1 MIERIL
7 VAVDDSADSLAAVRT
22 TLALAAPLGAQ
33 VLAVH
38 VLTDHEVDTAL
49 GQVSGPAAPA
59 GRAHSVNRVL
69 SRVSAMGQATEV
81 AVETAVLTGGAGS
94 AILSRAGAWGADLV
108 VIGRS
113 ARLATGEGY
122 VGALTRHVLEFADRP
137 TLVVPA
143 GRVERGDVRRH
154 RDIR

>member
-1 MIERIL
+1 MIDRIL
-7 VAVDDSADSLAAVRT
+7 LAVDDSADSLAAART
-22 TLALAAPLGAQ
+22 TLTLAAGLGAR

-38 VLTDHEVDTAL
+38 VLTDHEVDTAI

-59 GRAHSVNRVL
+59 GRVQAMSSVL
-69 SRVSAMGQATEV
+69 ARVSAMGRAGEV
-81 AVETAVLTGGAGS
+81 AVETALLSGPAGS
-94 AILSRAGAWGADLV
+94 AILDETVRWGADLV

-143 GRVERGDVRRH
+143 VRVERGDVRRR

>member
-1 MIERIL
+1 MIERIM
-7 VAVDDSADSLAAVRT
+7 VAVDDSADSLAAART
-22 TLALAAPLGAQ
+22 TIALASGLGAQ

-49 GQVSGPAAPA
+49 GQVSGPGAPA
-59 GRAHSVNRVL
+59 TRAHSVNRVL
-69 SRVSAMGQATEV
+69 RRVMALGEASEV
-81 AVETAVLTGGAGS
+81 AVETAMLTGGAGS
-94 AILSRAGAWGADLV
+94 AILDQAAAWGADLV
-108 VIGRS
+108 VIGRA

-122 VGALTRHVLEFADRP
+122 VGSLTRHVLEFADRP

-143 GRVERGDVRRH
+143 GRVERGDVTRH